1 MLIYMFITGTLM
13 AIQYWNEYDKANCF
27 NFNIRYYDLNTAV
40 KLSLETILKCWL
52 WKMSKVKN

>member
-1 MLIYMFITGTLM
+1 MLIYMFITDTLT

-40 KLSLETILKCWL
+40 KLSPRDHIEMLALK
-52 WKMSKVKN
+52 NG